1 MFPELAASLP
11 DANLRI
17 DLRMN
22 RETCREYR
30 IRRRVFLK
38 SQWNGGSED
47 DTREEI
53 SGETERSVKKVKM
66 ENELS

>member
-1 MFPELAASLP
+1 MFLELAASLP

-30 IRRRVFLK
+30 IRRRAFLK
-38 SQWNGGSED
+38 SQWNRGNED

-53 SGETERSVKKVKM
+53 SGETERSVKKIKM

>member
-1 MFPELAASLP
+1 MFLEFAASLL
-11 DANLRI
+11 DANPRI

-30 IRRRVFLK
+30 IRRRAFLK
-38 SQWNGGSED
+38 SQWNHGSED
-47 DTREEI
+47 DTCEEI
-53 SGETERSVKKVKM
+53 SRETERSVKKVKM

>member
-1 MFPELAASLP
+1 MFLELAASLP

-30 IRRRVFLK
+30 IRRRAFLK
-38 SQWNGGSED
+38 SQWNRGSED
-47 DTREEI
+47 DTREI

-66 ENELS
+66 